1 MILAAVLCFCAI
13 PAFAEEETPETTYM
27 NSLILY
33 VTSDVQRT
41 FSPSDFSDAGCV
53 KAETT
58 SMCLNDEGKYVY
70 RELLTLDRSGDEAMD
85 DLVKAFDGKVFRN
98 IYADDYYRYANRV
111 NLSANEVYVPLG
123 KTLFGFG
130 HGQRGQ
136 RPALPAAVRH
146 RRHRRPRNAGR
157 TTNRPLPK
165 EKFRG
170 SKGMTFM
177 LWPKKML

>member
-1 MILAAVLCFCAI
+1 MKKAICVILAAVLCFCAI
-13 PAFAEEETPETTYM
+13 PAFAEEETPETTYT

-123 KTLFGFG
+123 KTLSVSVTGKEVNA
-130 HGQRGQ
+130 
-136 RPALPAAVRH
+136 PPYLPLCGIDVTVDPETLDE
-146 RRHRRPRNAGR
+146 RRTGLCRRKNSGARR
-157 TTNRPLPK
+157 V
-165 EKFRG
+165 
-170 SKGMTFM
+170 
-177 LWPKKML
+177 